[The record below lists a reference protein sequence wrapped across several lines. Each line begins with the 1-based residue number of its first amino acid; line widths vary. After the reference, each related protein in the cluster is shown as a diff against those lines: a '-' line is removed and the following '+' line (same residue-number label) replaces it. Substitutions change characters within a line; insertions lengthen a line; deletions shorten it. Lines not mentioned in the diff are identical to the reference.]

1 MAKITANISLTS
13 ADLTS
18 DALSINKSASLV
30 ATAAATFDQT
40 SGLTRLNNI
49 DTGTGTVIHDTSGI
63 VNSEGF
69 LYVFNT
75 DSTINNTISIKIDT
89 VVIGSL
95 PGGHFALLPFD
106 PNSNQVNLIAVS
118 SSTTV
123 EYQIFHRG

>member
-13 ADLTS
+13 TDLTS
-18 DALSINKSASLV
+18 DALSINKTASLV

-49 DTGTGTVIHDTSGI
+49 DTSTGTTISTAADYSFD
-63 VNSEGF
+63 EAF

-75 DSTINNTISIKIDT
+75 DSTIGNTITIKAGAT
-89 VVIGSL
+89 NIGKL
-95 PGGHFALLPFD
+95 YGGHFALLPFD
-106 PNSNQVNLIAVS
+106 ANTNNIVLIAS
-118 SSTTV
+118 SASTTV

>member
-18 DALSINKSASLV
+18 DALSINKTASLV

-49 DTGTGTVIHDTSGI
+49 DTGAGTTISATADYSFD
-63 VNSEGF
+63 EAF
-69 LYVFNT
+69 LYIFNT
-75 DSTINNTISIKIDT
+75 DSTINNTITIKAGATSIGK
-89 VVIGSL
+89 L
-95 PGGHFALLPFD
+95 YGGHFALLPFD
-106 PNSNQVNLIAVS
+106 PSTNAVVLIATNA
-118 SSTTV
+118 STTV